1 LAAPIPQPKK
11 LWALVTAGG
20 LFVLASIGPT
30 YGAVMGWVERN
41 RRRGLSEMAER
52 GETIRPV
59 TLAFDPARGEEQ
71 RRGRDNIRVMRTGS

>member
-1 LAAPIPQPKK
+1 M
-11 LWALVTAGG
+11 VTATG

-59 TLAFDPARGEEQ
+59 TLTFDPTRAEEQ
-71 RRGRDNIRVMRTGS
+71 QRGRDNVRVMRRCG

>member
-1 LAAPIPQPKK
+1 MAAPVPQPKK

-30 YGAVMGWVERN
+30 YGAVMSWVERN

-59 TLAFDPARGEEQ
+59 TLTFDPTRAEDD
-71 RRGRDNIRVMRTGS
+71 RRGRDNIRVMRKAS